1 MMNSHTSYCNENAV
15 PRDPNALRNL
25 DPSHVNSLKQEE
37 TRSESST
44 PLSMNFEVRGGNWHR
59 RADMSTVS
67 LSPIEEGDGNIS
79 PIRMST
85 LLDMPMGEIDI
96 PSTEELE
103 DSNYEGISLSI
114 VNQHNSSMY
123 SEQPQGVLSIHSDN
137 SKSARSRRN
146 SNVSDG
152 SSISSKLTTG
162 GDATEASPSSVP
174 HHSVHPQH
182 YPPHNYMPPYGAPP
196 HAAYAPPPY
205 GHYLPHVPPYYPP
218 PPPAALGQAVP
229 APPVVPPT
237 PVTGKV
243 SKTSN
248 SASPP
253 NSTQAPASTASDPTS
268 STPAA
273 TKVRPTVTPA
283 APSHAPPAGY
293 PHPSAWPY
301 PGAPPPPYP
310 HAAMYP
316 PPPGYPHPMLHPMY
330 HPAAYYNYPHPLAPT
345 SAPAATKEMDRK
357 SKTQGKSIKV
367 KEEANE
373 SVKTKK
379 KETHNAHFTTEV
391 PSSTAV
397 VPPPHLSMPP
407 TYHLFHHPPHPHP
420 LHPHPHFP
428 PHMHGLP
435 PPGPYTACQRTLEL
449 ARRKEKAKKSKRSKK
464 SKKDR
469 PRKSSKSSRLHS
481 KAIFRSKN
489 VTKNETAQDHSTRP
503 NGTTLQLSVRPSYSS
518 NVSVPVPTQTLSEE
532 GTKAKAKVT
541 TCRRDEKSNTV
552 KPEWELTM
560 DDKDTK
566 TEDGSDFGTSCSVK
580 GGSGASSSGGIVER
594 RARKNSQS
602 RQRAAR
608 LKDRIVIISSKDPST
623 RTQEE
628 AATLELYEQRRERK
642 NGRSRERAIERK
654 RKMDVIM
661 AKPESEWT
669 NKEKDF
675 IDDTMIA
682 KYKKNEGDRLRRKKL
697 KDMRVSSGDG
707 CSLEEGP
714 VKMAR
719 SSSRSRRGNNGD
731 GIPSQI
737 SNVTSQDDCT
747 SEPNQDLSGITL
759 DNDDGELDLVQA
771 FRGSIENMWNDD
783 INHDRLSPTFMLFK
797 DGDINEEQMDA
808 PFLTPVSKKAL
819 GVDGS
824 SSSMIFGSSKG
835 HTSSGQQNFVLPT
848 PPASHR
854 QIDSM
859 LNGGMLS
866 TSTILSG
873 LDDTSDTSEWPAH
886 LMVPFSNGSNDL
898 KGAHQLSSPIRTS
911 PLNLPRRSTHR
922 LSHSQTSEGRT
933 LSMSKDHYNTQF
945 REGSYVGHSTEPIAV
960 SFSVDTA

>member
-1 MMNSHTSYCNENAV
+1 MSSHTSYCNENAV
-15 PRDPNALRNL
+15 PRNPNAQRNL
-25 DPSHVNSLKQEE
+25 DPSNVNSLKQKE

-59 RADMSTVS
+59 KADMSTVS

-85 LLDMPMGEIDI
+85 LLEMPMGEIDI

-103 DSNYEGISLSI
+103 GKDCEGISLSI
-114 VNQHNSSMY
+114 INQHNSSMS
-123 SEQPQGVLSIHSDN
+123 SEQPQGVLSIHNDN

-162 GDATEASPSSVP
+162 GDATEAPPSSFP
-174 HHSVHPQH
+174 HPHPSVHPQH
-182 YPPHNYMPPYGAPP
+182 YPPHNYMPHYGAPP

-218 PPPAALGQAVP
+218 PPQAAFGQAVP
-229 APPVVPPT
+229 APPVVPRT
-237 PVTGKV
+237 PVTGKA

-248 SASPP
+248 SLSPP
-253 NSTQAPASTASDPTS
+253 TSTHAPASTVSDPTS
-268 STPAA
+268 SAPAV
-273 TKVRPTVTPA
+273 TKVPPTVTPA
-283 APSHAPPAGY
+283 VSSHAPPAGHPTGY
-293 PHPSAWPY
+293 PHPSAWSY
-301 PGAPPPPYP
+301 PGAPHPPYP

-330 HPAAYYNYPHPLAPT
+330 HPAAYYNYPHP
-345 SAPAATKEMDRK
+345 PAAIKEVDRK
-357 SKTQGKSIKV
+357 SKKTQGKSIAV
-367 KEEANE
+367 KEEVNE
-373 SVKTKK
+373 SAKTKK
-379 KETHNAHFTTEV
+379 EETHNAHFTTEV
-391 PSSTAV
+391 PSSTAI
-397 VPPPHLSMPP
+397 VPPPHLPMPP
-407 TYHLFHHPPHPHP
+407 AYHLYHHPPHPHA

-428 PHMHGLP
+428 PHVHGLP
-435 PPGPYTACQRTLEL
+435 PPGPYTACKRTLEL

-464 SKKDR
+464 SKKDL

-481 KAIFRSKN
+481 KAIFRSKS
-489 VTKNETAQDHSTRP
+489 VTKNETVQDNSTRS
-503 NGTTLQLSVRPSYSS
+503 NGTTLQLSVRPSYWS
-518 NVSVPVPTQTLSEE
+518 NVSVPFPTQTFSEQR
-532 GTKAKAKVT
+532 TKAKAKVT
-541 TCRRDEKSNTV
+541 TCRSDQNSDKMET
-552 KPEWELTM
+552 EWELTM
-560 DDKDTK
+560 DDKDAK
-566 TEDGSDFGTSCSVK
+566 TEDESDFGTSSSVK
-580 GGSGASSSGGIVER
+580 GASGASSSGGIIER
-594 RARKNSQS
+594 RARKNCQS

-608 LKDRIVIISSKDPST
+608 LKDRIAIIRNKEIFE

-628 AATLELYEQRRERK
+628 ITTLELYERRRERK

-654 RKMDVIM
+654 RKMDAIM

-669 NKEKDF
+669 NKEKEF

-682 KYKKNEGDRLRRKKL
+682 KYKKNEGDRLRRKRL
-697 KDMRVSSGDG
+697 KDMRGSFGNG

-714 VKMAR
+714 VKMAH
-719 SSSRSRRGNNGD
+719 SSPRSRRGNNGD

-737 SNVTSQDDCT
+737 SNVTSQDDSN
-747 SEPNQDLSGITL
+747 SEPNRDLSGITL

-797 DGDINEEQMDA
+797 DGDMNEEQMDA

-819 GVDGS
+819 GIDGS
-824 SSSMIFGSSKG
+824 SSSMKFGSSKG

-866 TSTILSG
+866 ASTILSG

-886 LMVPFSNGSNDL
+886 LMVPFSNGSNDR

-922 LSHSQTSEGRT
+922 LSHSQTTEGRT
-933 LSMSKDHYNTQF
+933 LSMSKDHYNAQLQT
-945 REGSYVGHSTEPIAV
+945 GSYVDHSTEPIAV